1 MAPRFW
7 LYKNNAQEGG
17 PSGYS
22 GDWIQEVFKPGK
34 TVEWGGHHSTRSR
47 EVAKHLN
54 EDVRVGDVIV
64 AYQTDDK
71 AIVGFC
77 RLERIAGPPDGKRLW
92 LRPLHQLTTPLLIHS
107 VKKGTNLEYSV
118 AINGPVMLREL
129 GSAEMQVIVKLAG
142 APSALLRGQS
152 M

>member
-22 GDWIQEVFKPGK
+22 GDWGPDVFEPGE
-34 TVEWGGHHSTRSR
+34 TVEWGGHYSTRSL
-47 EVAKHLN
+47 EVAKYLN

-77 RLERIAGPPDGKRLW
+77 RLERITGPLNDKRLW

-107 VKKGTNLEYSV
+107 VKKGTKLEHSV
-118 AINGPVMLREL
+118 AINGPVMLRKL
-129 GSAEMQVIVKLAG
+129 DSTEMQVILKLAG
-142 APSALLRGQS
+142 APSALLRGES
-152 M
+152 S